1 MPYIQLMPAPTQ
13 SGGRTSTEVRAWTK
27 ASGLLMLSPAVVEM
41 LGDPEKV
48 IVEADTDSKR
58 IRLTPSTP
66 DDGGAFT
73 LSGAG
78 TSRRIYL
85 KAFLSANESM
95 IGNYDVKREARSV
108 VLQMN
113 NRPAQ

>member
-1 MPYIQLMPAPTQ
+1 MPYIQLIPAPTQ
-13 SGGRTSTEVRAWTK
+13 SGGRTNTELRAWTK

-48 IVEADTDSKR
+48 IVEADAEKKR
-58 IRLTPSTP
+58 IRLTPTTP
-66 DDGGAFT
+66 DDAGAFT

-95 IGNYDVKREARSV
+95 IGEYVVKKEARSV
-108 VLQMN
+108 VLQLK
-113 NRPAQ
+113 